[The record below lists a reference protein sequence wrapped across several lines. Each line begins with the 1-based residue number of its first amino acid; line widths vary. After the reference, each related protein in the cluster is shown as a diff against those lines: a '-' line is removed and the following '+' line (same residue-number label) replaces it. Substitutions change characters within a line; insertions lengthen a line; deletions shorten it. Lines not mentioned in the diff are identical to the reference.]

1 MELYKS
7 DKPTKRFLA
16 IYEGK
21 KYYFGQPNAYTFIDG
36 ADENVRENYW
46 KRHYAIPTEKY
57 RIDNLIPSP
66 ALFSAYILW
75 NTDDIYENVRIL
87 NKLLK
92 KEL

>member
-36 ADENVRENYW
+36 ADEKVRENYW
-46 KRHYAIPTEKY
+46 KRHYANPTEKY

-75 NTDDIYENVRIL
+75 NTNDIYKNVRIL
-87 NKLLK
+87 NKILK

>member
-36 ADENVRENYW
+36 ADEKVRENYW
-46 KRHYAIPTEKY
+46 KRHYANPTEKY

-75 NTDDIYENVRIL
+75 NTDDIYKNVRIL
-87 NKLLK
+87 NKILK

>member
-36 ADENVRENYW
+36 ADEKVRENYW
-46 KRHYAIPTEKY
+46 KRHYANPTEKY

-75 NTDDIYENVRIL
+75 NTDDIYKNVRIL
-87 NKLLK
+87 NKLL
-92 KEL
+92 

>member
-16 IYEGK
+16 IYDGK

-46 KRHYAIPTEKY
+46 KRHYANPTEKY

-75 NTDDIYENVRIL
+75 NTDDIYKNVRIL

>member
-7 DKPTKRFLA
+7 DKPAKRFLA
-16 IYEGK
+16 IYQDK

-36 ADENVRENYW
+36 ADEKVRENYW
-46 KRHYAIPTEKY
+46 KRHYANPTEKY
-57 RIDNLIPSP
+57 RIDNIIPSP
-66 ALFSAYILW
+66 SLFSAYILW
-75 NTDDIYENVRIL
+75 NTDDIYKNVRIL